1 MKYTRINKEDKEEEY
16 NNKEKDLIIGLIP
29 SNVPVNNN
37 NNKNGNIFLKICN
50 KKFYLLFLFVLFLYI
65 FLSLLL
71 YNYEYKFM
79 NTILETLN
87 TIKSIKNK
95 KELNDTELFKLR
107 NRTKEYMYKYEKFD
121 NREESFNKAKNFL
134 NKTIEGIL
142 LHEIPSVSFE
152 NPLVSAII
160 PVYNSRR
167 YIGRAIKSI
176 QNQNINNT
184 EIILINDHST
194 DDTLSYIQ
202 NIQNFD
208 PRIKVINNKKNMG
221 IFYSRCIGTLSAN
234 GKYIF
239 PLDNDDMFLDEDV
252 FQTITNIAENGLFD
266 IVEFKGVK
274 AQIGDGDIFNRK
286 RVDTRWSVHP
296 LNMVLF
302 QPELGGYQAQ
312 PGKTLR
318 DVQE

>member
-1 MKYTRINKEDKEEEY
+1 
-16 NNKEKDLIIGLIP
+16 
-29 SNVPVNNN
+29 
-37 NNKNGNIFLKICN
+37 
-50 KKFYLLFLFVLFLYI
+50 
-65 FLSLLL
+65 
-71 YNYEYKFM
+71 M
-79 NTILETLN
+79 NTILEILN
-87 TIKSIKNK
+87 KIKSIKNK